1 MEARSRQSPF
11 VTTLCSSLRI
21 LTLNFAK
28 WLLPILLFALN
39 FLKNFFWGGWV
50 VRCREGKG
58 DKNSSVPQC
67 LPEVRG
73 E

>member
-28 WLLPILLFALN
+28 RLLPILLFALN
-39 FLKNFFWGGWV
+39 FLKTFFWEGGV
-50 VRCREGKG
+50 
-58 DKNSSVPQC
+58 
-67 LPEVRG
+67 
-73 E
+73 

>member
-39 FLKNFFWGGWV
+39 FLKNFFFGGGV

>member
-39 FLKNFFWGGWV
+39 FLKNFFLGGGG
-50 VRCREGKG
+50 C
-58 DKNSSVPQC
+58 
-67 LPEVRG
+67 EV
-73 E
+73 